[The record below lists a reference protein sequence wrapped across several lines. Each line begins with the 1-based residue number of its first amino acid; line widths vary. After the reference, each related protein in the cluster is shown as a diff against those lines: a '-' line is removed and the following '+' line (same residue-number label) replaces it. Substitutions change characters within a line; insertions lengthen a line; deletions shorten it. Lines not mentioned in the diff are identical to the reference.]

1 LEARLP
7 VRILKATDTRFA
19 RAGSTFAAIAIGALV
34 VVAVPAF
41 WIWLAS
47 EIAGT
52 ERELTPSLAAFIATG
67 IVVSYWLVL
76 LIGGAVRGRVVDEA
90 HERARV
96 RRSSWNRSFRED
108 AHPQAHTDPVE
119 VAFVVIAVLA
129 VIAFEIWFFFFA
141 GSPLPNQP
149 LF

>member
-1 LEARLP
+1 MRSLRGQAARSGSAL
-7 VRILKATDTRFA
+7 
-19 RAGSTFAAIAIGALV
+19 AGIAIGALV
-34 VVAVPAF
+34 AAAIPAF

-52 ERELTPSLAAFIATG
+52 ERELTPPLALFIGTG
-67 IVVSYWLVL
+67 IVVSYWLAL
-76 LIGGAVRGRVVDEA
+76 LIGGLVRGRVVDEEQ
-90 HERARV
+90 ERARV
-96 RRSSWNRSFRED
+96 RRMSWNRSFRED
-108 AHPQAHTDPVE
+108 AHPEARTDPIE
-119 VAFVVIAVLA
+119 VAFVIVAVIA

>member
-1 LEARLP
+1 MRSLRGQAARSGSAL
-7 VRILKATDTRFA
+7 
-19 RAGSTFAAIAIGALV
+19 AGVAIAALVAAAI
-34 VVAVPAF
+34 PAF

-52 ERELTPSLAAFIATG
+52 ERELTPPLAVFIGTG
-67 IVVSYWLVL
+67 IVVSYWLALMV
-76 LIGGAVRGRVVDEA
+76 GGFVRGRTVDPER
-90 HERARV
+90 ERARL
-96 RRSSWNRSFRED
+96 RRMSWNRSFRED
-108 AHPQAHTDPVE
+108 AHPEAHTDPIE
-119 VAFVVIAVLA
+119 VAFVIVAVIA

>member
-1 LEARLP
+1 MRSLRETAGRS
-7 VRILKATDTRFA
+7 A
-19 RAGSTFAAIAIGALV
+19 RAGSTVAGIAVGALV
-34 VVAVPAF
+34 AVAVPGF

-52 ERELTPSLAAFIATG
+52 ERELTPSLAVFIATG
-67 IVVSYWLVL
+67 IVVSYWLAL
-76 LIGGAVRGRVVDEA
+76 LVGGWIRGRVTDEEQ
-90 HERARV
+90 ERARV
-96 RRSSWNRSFRED
+96 RRMSWNRSFRED
-108 AHPQAHTDPVE
+108 AHPKARTDPIE

>member
-1 LEARLP
+1 MRSLRQHAGRS
-7 VRILKATDTRFA
+7 TRAASAFA
-19 RAGSTFAAIAIGALV
+19 GIAIGALV
-34 VVAVPAF
+34 AVAVPAF

-52 ERELTPSLAAFIATG
+52 ERELTASLAVFIATG
-67 IVVSYWLVL
+67 IVVSYWIAL
-76 LIGGAVRGRVVDEA
+76 LIAGWIRGRVVDEA
-90 HERARV
+90 AERARG
-96 RRSSWNRSFRED
+96 RRMSWNRSFRED
-108 AHPQAHTDPVE
+108 SHPIAQTDPIE

>member
-1 LEARLP
+1 MRSLKGAAARS
-7 VRILKATDTRFA
+7 A
-19 RAGSTFAAIAIGALV
+19 RAGSTFAGIAVAALV
-34 VVAVPAF
+34 AVVVPAF

-67 IVVSYWLVL
+67 IVVSYWLAL
-76 LIGGAVRGRVVDEA
+76 LIGGLIRGRLVDEER
-90 HERARV
+90 ERARV
-96 RRSSWNRSFRED
+96 RRMSWNRSFRED
-108 AHPQAHTDPVE
+108 AHPDARTDPVE
-119 VAFVVIAVLA
+119 VAFVIVAVLA